1 LAGRGFDFY
10 RRFKYKVVLLRLKN
24 GGASMALIGETL
36 NKIHNLYGA
45 QLAHS
50 LRSGYSLKS
59 FVSDAIAGLTV
70 AVIAVP
76 LAMAIAIASGLPP
89 EKGLFTAIVAGF
101 CISAFGGSKFQIGGP
116 TAAFAVTVATVH
128 LEHGIEGL
136 AIATIMAGAIL
147 IVMGFCRAG
156 VLIKFI
162 PYPVITGF
170 TSGIA
175 ILLMFSQVKDFFGLE
190 IKGELPP
197 DFLHRAAVYAQN
209 FDSINFVALGVA
221 IASVAIILLCKRF
234 IPKIPGP
241 VVVVGA
247 MGLLSICVDLPID
260 TIESRFGDIPN
271 TLPAPV
277 APTITLDLVRKL
289 FPSAL
294 TIALLAGIESLLS
307 AMVADG
313 MAGTRHNSNA
323 ELIGQGAANVAS
335 AFFGGICATGAL
347 ARTAANIQ
355 NGAKSPVSG
364 ILHAAWL
371 ILIMYLLAPF
381 IAKVPLAALSGI
393 LVIIAWNMCELK
405 RVKSILRAPKSDAAV
420 LFMTLLLTALV
431 DLNIAILAGISMA
444 SLVFIQKMM
453 EGTQI
458 RSFKEAQEGT
468 LGEEEG
474 DPDAISKKI
483 VPNNTEVYELFGPL
497 FFGVAE
503 RLRDTLRIFSK
514 PPKVFI
520 LRMRYVPMADAAG
533 LNALEEL
540 HDSAAK
546 QGTTLVLSGVN
557 SKVYHSIRKAGL
569 HKLIG
574 EANICDHIDR
584 AIARAEAIVEA
595 NEILNEHKA
604 Q

>member
-1 LAGRGFDFY
+1 MTI
-10 RRFKYKVVLLRLKN
+10 
-24 GGASMALIGETL
+24 GGALKT
-36 NKIHNLYGA
+36 IHNLYGA

-50 LRSGYSLKS
+50 LRGYSLKS
-59 FVSDAIAGLTV
+59 FGADAIAGLTV

-89 EKGLFTAIVAGF
+89 ERGLFTAVVAGF
-101 CISAFGGSKFQIGGP
+101 FISAFGGSKFQIGGP
-116 TAAFAVTVATVH
+116 TAAFAVTVATVYSQF
-128 LEHGIEGL
+128 GFDGL
-136 AIATIMAGAIL
+136 AIATIMAGVIL
-147 IVMGFCRAG
+147 IALGFCKAG
-156 VLIKFI
+156 ILIGFI

-175 ILLMFSQVKDFFGLE
+175 ILLIFSQIKDFLGLTIE
-190 IKGELPP
+190 GDLPT
-197 DFLHRAAVYAQN
+197 DFLHRLITYAE
-209 FDSINFVALGVA
+209 SIGTINPAALGVA
-221 IASVAIILLCKRF
+221 ITSVAVIVLCKRF
-234 IPKIPGP
+234 IPRIPGP
-241 VVVVGA
+241 VVVVGV
-247 MGLLSICVDLPID
+247 MGLISMVFAPPIE
-260 TIESRFGDIPN
+260 TIQSRFGGIPN
-271 TLPAPV
+271 MLPMPSF
-277 APTITLDLVRKL
+277 PEITFARIREL

-307 AMVADG
+307 AVVADG
-313 MAGTRHNSNA
+313 LAGTRHNSNA
-323 ELIGQGAANVAS
+323 ELIGQGTANVAS
-335 AFFGGICATGAL
+335 ALFGGICATGAL

-355 NGAKSPVSG
+355 NGAKTPVSG

-371 ILIMYLLAPF
+371 LLIMFFLAPF
-381 IAKVPLAALSGI
+381 IAHVPLAALSGI
-393 LVIIAWNMCELK
+393 LVVIAWNMSEFK
-405 RVKSILRAPKSDAAV
+405 RIKSILKAPKSDAAV
-420 LFMTLLLTALV
+420 LFMTLALTVLV

-458 RSFKEAQEGT
+458 KSFKDALDST
-468 LGEEEG
+468 LSDEEG

-483 VPNNTEVYELFGPL
+483 VPNDTEVYELFGPL

-533 LNALEEL
+533 LIALEEL
-540 HDSAAK
+540 HNSAAK

-557 SKVYHSIRKAGL
+557 NNVYRSIRRADL

-584 AIARAEAIVEA
+584 ALARAEAIVSASPA
-595 NEILNEHKA
+595 NDRDE
-604 Q
+604 